1 MGMNTDAVQ
10 RLYVAYFN
18 RPADPASLAVY
29 EAMLPSDQAATQAEL
44 QVIAEQ
50 YFSPSAEYASRY
62 DGLSNAEIINTMYN
76 NLFGRDAEPAGL
88 LSWTGKLDSG
98 AETFASIALQL
109 SYSAQGTDAD
119 AVAAKITAANA
130 FTTEVASTSANIIG
144 FSGMDAAASSRS
156 WLATVTDD
164 ATATSAVAGVTSAVS
179 SAVAANPTVG
189 AANETITLTAG
200 VDAGTAFSGGAGDD
214 TYNAGLTAAGGN
226 TLNALDDIDGGIGT
240 DTLNATIATTATP
253 GGMANVENLNTTFT
267 AAVTLNATNMSGM
280 TAITNIGSTAAGTI
294 SNLEGTAA
302 AVTIADN
309 AVGATYAYKA
319 AALTGTAD
327 SLAVTFSN
335 VTAGTTT
342 ITGAIETLNI
352 TSSGSANTVALV
364 ASATTLNVSGDQNIT
379 LSGTGTTGAATINA
393 ASATGDVTVTSDAA
407 ASTAAT
413 LTGGSGDDSIT
424 LTGSNTATD
433 TVTGGAGDDTI
444 TFTADLADA
453 DIINGGDGTDTLV
466 GTTGNLT
473 GLTTANNVSNIEVI
487 QVSSALQNTL
497 TAATV
502 QTGVSSVT
510 LAAGTNADDSAT
522 VVLPAGSG
530 TVTLGTAAAGIL
542 TITDT
547 GLATDD
553 SLTINTSATANS
565 MNGEN
570 LAVNGFETVTLDT
583 STATAK
589 TVGTIN
595 VTGDADAAGTRTAA
609 TLTLTGTASLNAG
622 VITLGGGTNYG
633 TIDASGMTGAF
644 VMGGAAVAVNSITG
658 GAGADTLLGANV
670 ASTLT
675 GGAGVDTITGGTAT
689 DTINAGAGN
698 DILNGSTATSTTE
711 DTVNGEAGNDTFQY
725 TDAQLV
731 AGVTLNG
738 GDGTDVL
745 SMQNLSAV
753 ADSQLANK
761 SSIETLTSAATG
773 LSATLDDNAQAMG
786 IATVTLAGT
795 DAGGVAD
802 TVTINEGVTNA
813 LTVNIDAATA
823 ADANTVNA
831 SAYTGTLTIVAASA
845 TALNVDAGVTSTL
858 TGGTGTSDTLQ
869 TVGGTFT
876 AAQLASVTAIE
887 NWTVSDDTT
896 SSFTLAD
903 ANIADGAA
911 LTIDGRA
918 IINASNSLTVVGT
931 SEADGALT
939 VHGSTGGDSL
949 TGTASDLGDTLHGYA
964 GGDTFSFAVDN
975 LTTLDT
981 VDGGAGSDT
990 VTITSAGTLADADF
1004 TNVTNV
1010 EALTFTAA
1018 ATSATLGGQYQ
1029 ESGSTTITLTTGTNS
1044 LTLGAAAASGGA
1056 VTNDQTVVIVGGTD
1070 TVDATLHTGSLT
1082 VSTADDANITA
1093 ADTIT
1098 AGSSGTDI
1106 LSVTFASGTL
1116 TAAELAGVTGFEQ
1129 FTAATNA
1136 TASITTADANVA
1148 ATESLTIDMTANTTT
1163 ASTVSIAAETN
1174 GAITILGGAGGNTIT
1189 GSSSSMGDTITGGAG
1204 TDGITFAVASL
1215 DLLDTVDGG
1224 AGTDT
1229 LTISGNGTIADA
1241 DFTNVT
1247 NIEALTMGTGGANTY
1262 VLGAEYAESGSVT
1275 LNTAAG
1281 VANNITIG
1289 GGVTTA
1295 QTIAV
1300 GAGTDTISAALS
1312 PAAMT
1317 FTLAEASLTA
1327 ADTLTGGTG
1336 SGDTL
1341 TVTFGGAGLTA
1352 AEMAGVTAIETIKTA
1367 SDAAGTLVLSDN
1379 NNVSSVLTINA
1390 VANTS
1395 AAFTLDASAEND
1407 GTIVYT
1413 GGAGIDT
1420 VTGTTG
1426 ADTIG
1431 GGAGADV
1438 ITGGNGI
1445 DTITGGAGAD
1455 TFTYTAVAQSTG
1467 TARDS
1472 ITDFVSGT
1480 DKIAITLDQSS
1491 TTAGVTIDAT
1501 IQTAQAGTSA
1511 VQAAMSGSIGQTF
1524 YDTENSRVIVNTN
1537 ADNLVTTLD
1546 YQIDVNAAATASSTL
1561 AAGDVNYTITGGS
1574 GADTI
1579 VSGGGADT
1587 IADGGGA
1594 DTITGGAGNDAITLG
1609 DDGADDVL
1617 KFSDTNGLDTVT
1629 NFDVSED
1636 SLSFAGTTNNGTIAE
1651 VAVTNDAGTAL
1662 GNIALSATN
1671 TTVYVFD
1678 TDATEIGTDI
1688 AAAITDFTSMTVV
1701 AAFLNTGDGVTASD
1715 TEDKVDYFII
1725 NDGGT
1730 GNAYVYKF
1738 VDDGDTT
1745 STVEATELTLIA
1757 NIDKD
1762 GDAGAITVAN
1772 VDLA

>member
-1678 TDATEIGTDI
+1678 TDATEIGTAT
-1688 AAAITDFTSMTVV
+1688 AAVITDFTSMTVV